1 MLQTIARIAQI
12 GFLVVITGVGGW
24 FLYGK
29 LKSEPR
35 RELDPYRRILVADV
49 IEEVVSEI
57 PRRDEIR
64 KLAVAPVARDVDG
77 RVFDL
82 LYDELAEAELYFLAD
97 DDSTLEAAKEAGAPT
112 TIEAAVNFGRRLKA
126 DDPSIEGILFTRL
139 GEFTDGRKGVG
150 ARVGMDAWL
159 LNLQSGATAPG
170 GVIHKADSLD
180 SRTDSR
186 HFAAF
191 TETVSPVLRVL
202 LWLIYVAG
210 LPFAL
215 LPIVKGVLK
224 RRNTQRNVALVA
236 FHVATAVLMGVMLM
250 GFRPGWTGALLL
262 LVGLL
267 GATVYTI
274 AMFEQIEKAV

>member
-1 MLQTIARIAQI
+1 MLQTLARIAQI
-12 GFLVVITGVGGW
+12 GFLVVITGIGGW

-82 LYDELAEAELYFLAD
+82 LYDELGEAGLYFLAD
-97 DDSTLEAAKEAGAPT
+97 DDATLEAAKDAGAPT

-126 DDPSIEGILFTRL
+126 DDPSIEGVLFTRL
-139 GEFTDGRKGVG
+139 GEFSDGRKGVG

-180 SRTDSR
+180 SRTDLR

-191 TETVSPVLRVL
+191 SETVSPLLRVF
-202 LWLIYVAG
+202 LWALFVAA

-215 LPIVKGVLK
+215 LPVVKGVLK
-224 RRNTQRNVALVA
+224 RRNTQRNLVLVAGFALASVLVALV
-236 FHVATAVLMGVMLM
+236 LMGL
-250 GFRPGWTGALLL
+250 RPGWTGVLLL
-262 LVGLL
+262 FVGLL
-267 GATVYTI
+267 GSVIYSI
-274 AMFEQIEKAV
+274 AMFEQIEKAG